1 MNNAPKNC
9 VRFILSL
16 KCKYPTKNNINV
28 SKPAITTRILPNDFF
43 VEIVYIQNKLPMK
56 KNKPAI
62 AACISLELLYTSNSG
77 MYMCDIPNSSNDIAP
92 IANENVMAVVK

>member
-1 MNNAPKNC
+1 MSNAAKNC
-9 VRFILSL
+9 LRFILSL

-56 KNKPAI
+56 KFNRSVPLNI
-62 AACISLELLYTSNSG
+62 INWG
-77 MYMCDIPNSSNDIAP
+77 
-92 IANENVMAVVK
+92 IANTSKPK